1 MSIYGAMYSGVSG
14 LAAQSNALG
23 VISDNISNVNTV
35 GYKGSRTSFQTLV
48 TQSTTQTTYT
58 PGGVGSRP
66 LQGVDK
72 QGLLQGTSNATD
84 LGISGNGMFVVN
96 EAINPGVGDDVM
108 FTRAGEFRP
117 DEEGNLRNAAGF
129 YLQGWPLDDNGNLPA
144 AQQSINSVET
154 VNVSNLTGLPRAT
167 DEITVGANLPAGASD
182 STPDG
187 TDGTAHEMTIQM
199 FDSLGYAHNLT
210 AEFTRLTGQPKYTT
224 QPVDDRT
231 FALTDATNSLGV
243 VDSSG
248 SSPTTD
254 DVLEISVEDGE
265 SYKIDVNLTG
275 ATPSP
280 IPSPPV
286 AGNRDTLETLAYK
299 INNQDDTSGAL
310 GQLQADFINTNS
322 SVANEGRLVI
332 THASGKEL
340 SFTSNTDLAD
350 ALQTSSPDTQY
361 TGVGVTDPTTAT
373 LDDTTNSLGLSS
385 GGTLSITTAGGDTY
399 DITYNPTTDSI
410 DDLAEAINQSLVS
423 GSQELVAE
431 VSGDGELQVY
441 HASGEGLTFSDT
453 GPLSGALQLTNTL
466 DDNQWN
472 MTLKAPVRADDPSG
486 GLSGL
491 FVGPTDPTT
500 ISEVITFDGDGA
512 PVNVPAALEEFSID
526 WAQDPLLVPGGTGAG
541 ISQDIAL
548 DLGTAGERDGLTQF
562 AGSEFGVSKINQN
575 GLKFGNF
582 TGVNVNEEGT
592 LTAVFDN
599 GRRKDIYQLPIAMF
613 SNFNGLEEVSGNAY
627 LQTRESGDFLLSEA
641 GVGGAGDIAPSSVEQ
656 STVDLAEE
664 FTRMITTQRAY
675 SASTKVITTS
685 DEMLQELTQAIR

>member
-1 MSIYGAMYSGVSG
+1 MYSGVSG
-14 LAAQSNALG
+14 LSAQSNALG

-96 EAINPGVGDDVM
+96 ESINPGVGDDFM

-117 DEEGNLRNAAGF
+117 DEAGNLRNAAGF
-129 YLQGWPLDDNGNLPA
+129 YLQGWPLDDNGNLPP

-167 DEITVGANLPAGASD
+167 TEISIGANLPSTATNANVFEFAG
-182 STPDG
+182 G
-187 TDGTAHEMTIQM
+187 TEEQLTVNI
-199 FDSLGYAHNLT
+199 FDALGNAHNMTMKFSKL
-210 AEFTRLTGQPKYTT
+210 ANTT
-224 QPVDDRT
+224 TSSANINPG
-231 FALTDATNSLGV
+231 NSL
-243 VDSSG
+243 SS
-248 SSPTTD
+248 
-254 DVLEISVEDGE
+254 E
-265 SYKIDVNLTG
+265 
-275 ATPSP
+275 
-280 IPSPPV
+280 
-286 AGNRDTLETLAYK
+286 
-299 INNQDDTSGAL
+299 L
-310 GQLQADFINTNS
+310 GI
-322 SVANEGRLVI
+322 
-332 THASGKEL
+332 
-340 SFTSNTDLAD
+340 
-350 ALQTSSPDTQY
+350 
-361 TGVGVTDPTTAT
+361 
-373 LDDTTNSLGLSS
+373 
-385 GGTLSITTAGGDTY
+385 
-399 DITYNPTTDSI
+399 
-410 DDLAEAINQSLVS
+410 
-423 GSQELVAE
+423 
-431 VSGDGELQVY
+431 
-441 HASGEGLTFSDT
+441 
-453 GPLSGALQLTNTL
+453 
-466 DDNQWN
+466 
-472 MTLKAPVRADDPSG
+472 PSG
-486 GLSGL
+486 GGSFTVTDADNNTYTVSYSTGDSLSDLQTEIDTNVTGL
-491 FVGPTDPTT
+491 NASINTDNEIEIDAANDLALQFENTQLT
-500 ISEVITFDGDGA
+500 AALGLTQTFQSNQWHARIEQPVLANDPAGGASGRFLDTAGTPSNDPLTGTVSFNGDGSIQ
-512 PVNVPAALEEFSID
+512 PLPPEFENIDID
-526 WAQDPLLVPGGTGAG
+526 WAQDPNARNGTDAEQ
-541 ISQDIAL
+541 SDDIAV
-548 DLGTAGERDGLTQF
+548 DFGEPDTFNGLTQF

>member
-35 GYKGSRTSFQTLV
+35 GYKGSRATFQTLV
-48 TQSTTQTTYT
+48 TQATTQTTYT

-66 LQGVDK
+66 LQGIDK

-84 LGISGNGMFVVN
+84 LSISGNGMFVVN
-96 EAINPGVGDDVM
+96 EAINPGLGDDFM

-117 DEEGNLRNAAGF
+117 DDAGNLRNAAGF

-167 DEITVGANLPAGASD
+167 DEISIGANLPSTATNANVFEFAG
-182 STPDG
+182 G
-187 TDGTAHEMTIQM
+187 TEEQITVNI
-199 FDSLGYAHNLT
+199 FDALGNAHNMTMKFSKLSDNVTSDAVTNTT
-210 AEFTRLTGQPKYTT
+210 A
-224 QPVDDRT
+224 
-231 FALTDATNSLGV
+231 ALTDTDALGV
-243 VDSSG
+243 SSDG
-248 SSPTTD
+248 GHQFNITAADGTTYTVGPFDTD
-254 DVLEISVEDGE
+254 DTSLEPD
-265 SYKIDVNLTG
+265 
-275 ATPSP
+275 
-280 IPSPPV
+280 
-286 AGNRDTLETLAYK
+286 AGTSDDLETLIDGIADL
-299 INNQDDTSGAL
+299 NATVNGGQLEVSHSNGLALEFEQTEVTAAL
-310 GQLQADFINTNS
+310 GLTQNFQSN
-322 SVANEGRLVI
+322 RW
-332 THASGKEL
+332 HARIE
-340 SFTSNTDLAD
+340 
-350 ALQTSSPDTQY
+350 Q
-361 TGVGVTDPTTAT
+361 
-373 LDDTTNSLGLSS
+373 
-385 GGTLSITTAGGDTY
+385 
-399 DITYNPTTDSI
+399 
-410 DDLAEAINQSLVS
+410 
-423 GSQELVAE
+423 
-431 VSGDGELQVY
+431 
-441 HASGEGLTFSDT
+441 
-453 GPLSGALQLTNTL
+453 
-466 DDNQWN
+466 
-472 MTLKAPVRADDPSG
+472 PVRANDPAGGASG
-486 GLSGL
+486 RFLDASGTAQ
-491 FVGPTDPTT
+491 PDPLTGT
-500 ISEVITFDGDGA
+500 VTFNGDGSIQTVPPEFENIDINWEQNATDA
-512 PVNVPAALEEFSID
+512 PN
-526 WAQDPLLVPGGTGAG
+526 GTDAEL
-541 ISQDIAL
+541 SDDIAV
-548 DLGTAGERDGLTQF
+548 DFGDPDTFNGLTQF

-641 GVGGAGDIAPSSVEQ
+641 GVGGAGDIAPSAVEA